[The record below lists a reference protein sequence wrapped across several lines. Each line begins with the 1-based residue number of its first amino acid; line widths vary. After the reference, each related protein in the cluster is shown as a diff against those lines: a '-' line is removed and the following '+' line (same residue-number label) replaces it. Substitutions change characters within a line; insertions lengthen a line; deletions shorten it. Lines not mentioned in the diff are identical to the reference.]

1 MGGLTLKEVERI
13 LGDPGHYIRFHKE
26 KAKRVLAFLD
36 NAKEIKKILCKDL
49 DPKQEREMLVSRVM
63 GLGWKEASHA
73 LRNIGRR
80 NLAILDRHI
89 LRNLQRLNVIRE
101 IPKALTEK
109 KYKEV
114 EEAFLHFADQVGE
127 SIDVLDLFF
136 WSMETGLIF
145 K

>member
-1 MGGLTLKEVERI
+1 MGALTLKEVERI
-13 LGDPGHYIRFHKE
+13 LGDSQHYIRFHKE

-36 NAKEIKKILCKDL
+36 NAQEIKKILCRDL
-49 DPKQEREMLVSRVM
+49 DPKEEREVLVSRVT

-89 LRNLQRLNVIRE
+89 LRNLQRLHVIRE
-101 IPKALTEK
+101 IPKSLTER

-114 EEAFLHFADQVGE
+114 EEAFLHFADQEGE

-136 WSMETGLIF
+136 WSAETGLIF